1 MNTNDSIQTLN
12 RFPRMLQEYLVNR
25 IRETYRANHARVM
38 GLMNR
43 DEALAYCA
51 EAREK
56 VARVFGP
63 WPERTPLNTRVTG
76 EFDRGEYRV
85 RKLVFESRPGFFV
98 TANLYLPQG
107 HTGPRPAVLCLS
119 GHHWNAKAY
128 EPYQSF
134 TQSLARM
141 GYVALHFDPIGQGE
155 RLQYPDGKGESLY
168 GPGPSYPSVREH
180 NALDRQMCLT
190 GDWIGRWFIW
200 DGIRALDVLLEQ
212 EGVDPARVGVTG
224 NSGGGTMTSFAVA
237 CDPRVTMAAPSCAI
251 TTWYHSALNEEAL
264 DAEQY
269 PPGAWAEG
277 LEQSDLFLAAAPKPV
292 ILLTQEQDGFDQR
305 GSLDA
310 FARIRHVYRLLGA
323 EANAAYHVGPGGHNY
338 WADAREAMYAFF
350 NHHAGVDRPGTE
362 PKLVIEEVASLRCT
376 PAGQASDTPGAR
388 CVPAFVADRSR
399 ALTARRG
406 QPVGTELIRRVEAL
420 LRLPRRDGPPDYRVL
435 RPWSP
440 RKHARAH
447 TSHFVLETD
456 PRYGAQAVVI
466 KLENQWRTARP
477 LRGDGPAV
485 LYLPHL
491 SSDQELRE
499 DARVREIAAATPA
512 FFACDYR
519 GIGES
524 RPDTCKPDSFFDI
537 YGCDY
542 FYAGNATVFG
552 ESYVAWRV
560 HDVLCTL
567 DWMASFGYDR
577 VHLVAQGWGTIPGA
591 LAALLDERVRQVTL
605 IRAPL
610 SYAALAEAPAQD
622 WPASAMLPGVLQHF
636 DLPDVYRELER
647 KDLRRVE
654 PSGVETGEAT
664 RGIE

>member
-1 MNTNDSIQTLN
+1 MTATNAIQPLT
-12 RFPRMLQEYLVNR
+12 RFSRMMQEYLVSR
-25 IRETYRANHARVM
+25 ARELYRANHAKVM
-38 GLMNR
+38 GLTTR

-51 EAREK
+51 GVREK
-56 VARVFGP
+56 AARVFGP

-76 EFDRGEYRV
+76 EFDRGAYRV
-85 RKLVFESRPGFFV
+85 RNLVFESRPGFFV
-98 TANLYLPQG
+98 TANLYLPHG
-107 HTGPRPAVLCLS
+107 HTGPRPAVLCLC
-119 GHHWNAKAY
+119 GHHWNAKAC

-134 TQSLARM
+134 TQALARM
-141 GYVALHFDPIGQGE
+141 GYVALIFDPLGQGE
-155 RLQYPDGKGESLY
+155 RLQCPDGKGESVY

-212 EGVDPARVGVTG
+212 EGVDPTRVGVTG
-224 NSGGGTMTSFAVA
+224 NSGGGTMTSFAAA
-237 CDPRVTMAAPSCAI
+237 CDPRIAMFAPSCAI
-251 TTWYHSALNEEAL
+251 SSWYHSALNEEAL

-305 GSLDA
+305 GSLEA
-310 FARIRHVYRLLGA
+310 YERIRHVYRLLGA

-338 WADAREAMYAFF
+338 WKDAREAMYAFF
-350 NHHAGVDRPGTE
+350 NRHAGVGHPGTE
-362 PKLVIEEVASLRCT
+362 PELALENIVTLRCT
-376 PAGQASDTPGAR
+376 ATGQASDLPGAR
-388 CVPAFVADRSR
+388 CVPAFAAERSR
-399 ALTARRG
+399 DLAKRRG
-406 QPVGTELIRRVEAL
+406 QPAGAELNRRVEDL
-420 LRLPRRDGPPDYRVL
+420 LHLPRRSVSPEYRVL
-435 RPWSP
+435 RPWSG
-440 RKHARAH
+440 RRHARGH
-447 TSHFVLETD
+447 TSHFLLETD
-456 PRYGAQAVVI
+456 PAQGAQAVVI

-477 LRGDGPAV
+477 LRGDGPAF
-485 LYLPHL
+485 LYLPHV
-491 SSDQELRE
+491 SSDRELRE
-499 DARVREIAAATPA
+499 DARIRELSAANPA

-542 FYAGNATVFG
+542 HYAGNALMFG

-567 DWMASFGYDR
+567 DWMAAFNYNR

-605 IRAPL
+605 IGAPD
-610 SYAALAEAPAQD
+610 SYAALAEAPVQE
-622 WPASAMLPGVLQHF
+622 WPASAMLPGALTQF
-636 DLPDVYRELER
+636 DLPDVYRELE
-647 KDLRRVE
+647 KKSLSLIE
-654 PSGVETGEAT
+654 PWSPVMSVGD
-664 RGIE
+664 RP